1 MGFLGCTCQEILA
14 LGLFFVPPWLA
25 GATSGGGG
33 AGRTSRSTTRE
44 VLIGV
49 SRKGVRWGLRV
60 AHLPPLAPQ
69 RCGAGLRH
77 LLCPHCRRVL
87 SSLSPGRL
95 LGERSPLHS
104 ALAVQREESFKRNP
118 QKGELWKSWRCT
130 YYAAPQARKGLLVSG
145 LPRACPG
152 PRRVHLAVR
161 AAAPAE
167 EGGLQW
173 QTSLRSSE
181 GNVIL
186 TCLCLRPPRANTPGH
201 LARLHPFAVGV
212 SERDSEEPKEAAAAA
227 AASALREA
235 EEFWGNLSAW

>member
-1 MGFLGCTCQEILA
+1 MGFLGCACQEILA

-25 GATSGGGG
+25 GATSGGG

-60 AHLPPLAPQ
+60 AHLSPLAPQ

-130 YYAAPQARKGLLVSG
+130 YLRGAPSPERTARLRAPSRVSRAAAGPSG
-145 LPRACPG
+145 G
-152 PRRVHLAVR
+152 PRR
-161 AAAPAE
+161 
-167 EGGLQW
+167 
-173 QTSLRSSE
+173 
-181 GNVIL
+181 
-186 TCLCLRPPRANTPGH
+186 RPG
-201 LARLHPFAVGV
+201 
-212 SERDSEEPKEAAAAA
+212 
-227 AASALREA
+227 
-235 EEFWGNLSAW
+235 